1 MTNRIWSIHSTLR
14 IMCSIA
20 GLMDKNGYNVS
31 ATLLDMLKQTS
42 HRGPDGCGI
51 YVEGVLEKANDI
63 QTLKINNMH
72 GSSGL
77 GHSRL
82 QITGSADGVQ
92 PLTGCYKRFILG
104 FNGEIWNYKELR
116 ADLISK
122 GHVFETDSDS
132 EVIVHLIEE
141 NYKKCAHLST
151 SVLRANQKLDGEF
164 AFVIFDNITKK
175 IILTR
180 DPVGVKPLYYG
191 QNKKYVSFCS
201 EKKPLWK
208 IGIIPKRVLPGE
220 VIELIFDTNSTR
232 PVFKIHGNNELSRPF
247 TELYDQE
254 ISLERYKQALF
265 NSVKKRIDNKNKI
278 GIIFSGGID
287 SVLIARVAQLLSY
300 DITCYTSGFRESSDV
315 ISSINAAKKL
325 DLDLKI
331 HELSEKEL
339 KSNLENIVSSI
350 ESTNHLQI
358 DVAIPIFFAVK
369 EAKKDNVRVMLTGQG
384 ADEIFAGYSWYPE
397 ILRKEGGEI
406 LNQNLWNDIKNL
418 YKDTLEREDK
428 ITMYHSIELR
438 VPYLDPEVIRVAM
451 SISENLKIK
460 DDHVKYIHRKLA
472 QDLGVP
478 IDLAWRKKE
487 AAQHGS
493 NVHNKLLGVLENMA
507 KISSNNISHRRTSEN
522 LGSAYRYN
530 HSVYQKNEQVQNLL
544 DVIGERLGLYPAI
557 NYAES

>member
-1 MTNRIWSIHSTLR
+1 
-14 IMCSIA
+14 MCSIA
-20 GLMDKNGYNVS
+20 GLMDKNGNNVS
-31 ATLLDMLKQTS
+31 APLLEMLKQTS

-51 YVEGVLEKANDI
+51 YVEGVLEKADDVQN
-63 QTLKINNMH
+63 LKIDNVQGN
-72 GSSGL
+72 SGL

-82 QITGSADGVQ
+82 QITGSAGIQ
-92 PLTGCYKRFILG
+92 PLTGCYKRFVLG

-116 ADLISK
+116 VDLISK
-122 GHVFETDSDS
+122 GHIFETDSDS

-151 SVLRANQKLDGEF
+151 SVLHANQKLDGEF
-164 AFVIFDNITKK
+164 AFVIFDNTTKK
-175 IILTR
+175 IVLTR

-220 VIELIFDTNSTR
+220 IIELTFDANSTR
-232 PVFKIHGNNELSRPF
+232 PVFEIQGNNALARPF
-247 TELYDQE
+247 IELRDQE
-254 ISLERYKQALF
+254 ISLERYKQTLF
-265 NSVKKRIDNKNKI
+265 NAVKKRIDDKNKI

-287 SVLIARVAQLLSY
+287 SVLIARVAQLLSC

-315 ISSINAAKKL
+315 ISSINAAEKL
-325 DLDLKI
+325 GLDLKI
-331 HELSEKEL
+331 YELSEKEME
-339 KSNLENIVSSI
+339 SNLENIVSSI
-350 ESTNHLQI
+350 ESTNHLQV

-369 EAKKDNVRVMLTGQG
+369 EAKKDGIRVMLTGQG

-397 ILRKEGGEI
+397 ILKKEGGEI

-438 VPYLDPEVIRVAM
+438 VPYLDPEVISIAM
-451 SISENLKIK
+451 SISESLKIK
-460 DDHVKYIHRKLA
+460 DNHVKYLHRRLA
-472 QDLGVP
+472 QELGIP

-493 NVHNKLLGVLENMA
+493 NVHSRLLAVLENMA
-507 KISSNNISHRRTSEN
+507 KRSNNKIATHLSSTSEN
-522 LGSAYRYN
+522 LGSVYRYN
-530 HSVYQKNEQVQNLL
+530 HGVYRKNERVQNLL
-544 DVIGERLGLYPAI
+544 DGIGEKLGLYPEI
-557 NYAES
+557 NLAGH